1 MSLTDPF
8 RKYLDSWTIQST
20 GQLNT
25 GGAEISTPKFDL
37 DGWYEARV
45 PTTVLAALVA
55 CGEYPDPY
63 FGANLK
69 NIPRGRFKQ
78 PWWYRKAFE
87 LTNVDLNGDLLL
99 EFDGINYAANIW
111 LNGEQLADAVRVR
124 GAFRRFQF
132 DISRLVRKGCNV
144 LALEVVPPRP
154 GDFSTGFVDWNPP
167 APDRNMGIF
176 RPVTLRHCH
185 SVSIENPFVRTE
197 LDMET
202 LAHAEL
208 TVTAELANHSDS
220 EVTGTIVGRIESV
233 VGWANAVFAH
243 AEAQRVCNELHTLRL
258 APHEK
263 RQVVLTAEEFPELQ
277 IDEPRFWWPHDLG
290 RPDLYELHL
299 EFVTGGRVCDAR
311 RVTFGIR
318 QIDSYFN
325 EQGHRGF
332 RINGKKVLIKAGGW
346 TDDLLLSDTREK
358 LEAQVQ
364 YVRQMNLNAIRL
376 EGIWGREHTLYDLC
390 DKNGILMMV
399 GWSCHWEHE
408 QYLGKPVDERF
419 GGIATPEDID
429 LIGRSWTDQVLWL
442 RNHPSIFVWAVGSDK
457 VPHPDL
463 EAKYLDT
470 FKKHDPTRPYLASTG
485 GVGSEQA
492 IIGSEVIVSDL
503 SGPTGVKMLGPYDY
517 TPPVYWY
524 QDTRRGG
531 AYGFNT
537 ETGPGA
543 AVPVLESLKAM
554 IPAEH
559 LWPVDE
565 IWDFH
570 CGLNEFSNLGRYC
583 QALEERYGPAD
594 GVEQFA
600 YKAQVLNYELIRPM
614 FEAFRVRKGLATGVV
629 QWMLN
634 AAWPKLYWQLYDWH
648 LMPTGAYYG
657 TKKACEGLQLAYD
670 YANRSVFLV
679 NDTLNRFENVT
690 ADIRAIDMR
699 AAQAFSSERVVVAEP
714 LSSQEI
720 LVLPEF
726 PRITSTY
733 FLRLRLTGRDGVE
746 IASNFYWLSTRP
758 DVLDYD
764 AKVTPWEY
772 YTPSRQFADFTL
784 LDSLAPAAVDIQHE
798 LWAEGSG
805 SRIAVAL
812 RNTGA
817 DIAFAL
823 ELKLLDANTSQ
834 PVVPIFWTDN
844 YVTLLPGECRTVSAT
859 FGETDNCLLAVQSW
873 NTERVLHS
881 L

>member
-1 MSLTDPF
+1 MSRTDPF
-8 RKYLDSWTIQST
+8 RKYLDSWTIQSA
-20 GQLNT
+20 GQLST
-25 GGAEISTPKFDL
+25 GGAEISTPEFDL
-37 DGWYEARV
+37 DGWYEARA

-55 CGEYPDPY
+55 CGEYPDP
-63 FGANLK
+63 FLGTNLRD
-69 NIPRGRFKQ
+69 IPRERFERS
-78 PWWYRKAFE
+78 WWYRKAFE
-87 LTNVDLNGDLLL
+87 LTNVDLDGNLLL

-111 LNGEQLADAVRVR
+111 LNGEQFADAELVR

-132 DISRLVRKGCNV
+132 DISGLVRKGCNV
-144 LALEVVPPRP
+144 LAFEVVPPRP

-167 APDRNMGIF
+167 PPDRNMGIF
-176 RPVTLRHCH
+176 RPVALRHCH
-185 SVSIENPFVRTE
+185 RVSIENPFVRTE
-197 LDMET
+197 LDLNT
-202 LAHAEL
+202 LARAEL
-208 TVTAELANHSDS
+208 TITAELANHSDS
-220 EVTGTIVGRIESV
+220 AVAGTLVGKIESATFEKKV
-233 VGWANAVFAH
+233 A
-243 AEAQRVCNELHTLRL
+243 L
-258 APHEK
+258 APRGK
-263 RQVVLTAEEFPELQ
+263 QQVTFTAQQFPELQ
-277 IDEPRFWWPHDLG
+277 IDKPRLWWPHDLG

-299 EFVTGGRVCDAR
+299 DLINAGRVCDGR

-318 QIDSYFN
+318 QVDSYFN

-332 RINGKKVLIKAGGW
+332 RINGRKVLIKAGGW

-358 LEAQVQ
+358 LEAQVE

-376 EGIWGREHTLYDLC
+376 EGIWGRDHTLYDLC
-390 DKNGILMMV
+390 DRNGILMMV

-419 GGIATPEDID
+419 GGITTPGDID

-470 FKKHDPTRPYLASTG
+470 FKRHDPTRPYLASTG

-554 IPAEH
+554 IPADH

-565 IWDFH
+565 MWDFH
-570 CGLNEFSNLGRYC
+570 CGLNEFSKLSRHC
-583 QALEERYGPAD
+583 QALESRYGPVN

-634 AAWPKLYWQLYDWH
+634 AAWPKLYWQLYDWY

-657 TKKACEGLQLAYD
+657 TKKACEPLQLAYD
-670 YANRSVFLV
+670 YANRSIFLV
-679 NDTLNRFENVT
+679 NDTQKRFENLT
-690 ADIRAIDMR
+690 ADIRVFDMR
-699 AAQAFSSERVVVAEP
+699 ALQAFSGERVVVAEP

-733 FLRLRLTGRDGVE
+733 FLRLCLKGRDGVE

-784 LDSLAPAAVDIQHE
+784 LGSLAPAAVEIRHRLQVED
-798 LWAEGSG
+798 GS
-805 SRIAVAL
+805 SRIAIAL

-844 YVTLLPGECRTVSAT
+844 YITLLPGECRIVSAT
-859 FGETDNCLLAVQSW
+859 FGETDNCLLAVQGW
-873 NTERVLHS
+873 NTDRVLRS